1 MMNCEAKAGKQMK
14 PMVVAISKAVK
25 TAIIVMTVILGLSS
39 GHARAQA
46 SFYIASSEFH
56 WSRGAVPPVIQPK
69 VSRHLSENNFHPA
82 ADSNNADLIIRIKC
96 NSYYNGETPYFFF
109 GALDASLKVYAKK
122 TGALL
127 YSRELKRI
135 KGGGTTAQ
143 LADDKVYANAS
154 RILCDT
160 LTGLLYLYTTGKP
173 FPHSGKTVDFEPLC
187 DADRDIPELP
197 PDRKNT
203 YVLIIANDAYSPM
216 QMARCFTD
224 SVDYHDRDARVFREY
239 AIRTMGI
246 PAANVQMIFNAKS
259 FEMRRELIRLASF
272 SRGVNGNA
280 DLIFYYAGYGMID
293 EKTLEPYILPVDIEN
308 DDPKFIIRISDLFKM
323 LQEDPS
329 KRISILLEASFQ
341 FDALKPRP
349 DKSKSPRITL
359 RYPNVPA
366 NVFFMAAG
374 SPGQKTWSDHQ
385 AGHGLFTMALMEKL
399 KETKARA
406 NLKEI
411 SDFIIRDVR
420 ASSLK
425 LKLKEQIPCTLSGSS
440 LTKDLLTLKL

>member
-1 MMNCEAKAGKQMK
+1 MNCEASSGKQMK
-14 PMVVAISKAVK
+14 SGIVAISKVMK
-25 TAIIVMTVILGLSS
+25 TAIIVMTVILGLSFDN
-39 GHARAQA
+39 ARAQVTI
-46 SFYIASSEFH
+46 YIASSEFH

-69 VSRHLSENNFHPA
+69 VSRHLSENSFHPVT
-82 ADSNNADLIIRIKC
+82 DSNDADLIIRIKC

-122 TGALL
+122 TGVLL
-127 YSRELKRI
+127 YTNELKRI
-135 KGGGTTAQ
+135 KGGGTTTQ

-154 RILCDT
+154 RIICDT
-160 LTGLLYLYTTGKP
+160 LTRFLNLHTTGKSGP
-173 FPHSGKTVDFEPLC
+173 RSGKSAEFEPLC
-187 DADRDIPELP
+187 DADRDIPELQS
-197 PDRKNT
+197 DRKNT

-224 SVDYHDRDARVFREY
+224 SADFHDRDARVFREY
-239 AIRTMGI
+239 AIHTMGI
-246 PAANVQMIFNAKS
+246 PAANVQMILNAKS

-280 DLIFYYAGYGMID
+280 DLIFYYAGYGLID

-329 KRISILLEASFQ
+329 KRISILLETSFQ

-385 AGHGLFTMALMEKL
+385 AGHGLFTMALLEKL

-406 NLKEI
+406 SLKEL
-411 SDFIIRDVR
+411 SDFIIRNVR
-420 ASSLK
+420 ASSLG

-440 LTKDLLTLKL
+440 LTKDLVTLKL